1 MTPMIGVG
9 MMIWCTVMHGIPI
22 DDPVVDYPDL
32 IICLVLTQILLSI
45 DRQDVHGWVQTWSS
59 RCEGDATE
67 QEELFRAELLSC
79 MTVLNQL
86 Q

>member
-45 DRQDVHGWVQTWSS
+45 DRQDVHG
-59 RCEGDATE
+59 
-67 QEELFRAELLSC
+67 
-79 MTVLNQL
+79 
-86 Q
+86 